1 MMDVQEFSLFSNTNP
16 FDNILRN
23 YQINTAKESKNSKV
37 SKVSKPIKSTQYEGQ
52 TPAASKQ
59 NKKKYKLG
67 NKSGKY
73 YVVVKKR
80 RSNDYLRNLF

>member
-16 FDNILRN
+16 FDIILRN
-23 YQINTAKESKNSKV
+23 YQINTAKESKKSKI
-37 SKVSKPIKSTQYEGQ
+37 SKPIKSTQYEGQ
-52 TPAASKQ
+52 TTAASKQ

-67 NKSGKY
+67 NKSDKY

-80 RSNDYLRNLF
+80 RPHDYLRQF

>member
-16 FDNILRN
+16 FDNVMKK
-23 YQINTAKESKNSKV
+23 YQINTTKESKNSKN
-37 SKVSKPIKSTQYEGQ
+37 SKPIKSTQYEGQ
-52 TPAASKQ
+52 TAAASKQ

-80 RSNDYLRNLF
+80 RPNNNLSKLF